1 MSAVVDS
8 HHLSAVEARAL
19 IDDMKRT
26 VRTGY
31 DQYLRAWTGRA
42 WTALGYESWDDLC
55 AVEFAETR
63 MLQLPRD
70 DRRDAVGELRSAGM
84 STRAIGSAI
93 GASEATVRRDL
104 SGASS
109 DAPESAPPPVTGL
122 DGKTYTQPQPQPAP
136 PEDPAD
142 ETQGSAADPDPDNQP
157 AREAKTVASANRPPI
172 TASFKDAVVDA
183 TKAVARL
190 HRLTEDDRFPRYAEQ
205 VASVYRSD
213 LDRAAEA
220 LAGVLGRL
228 PNQH

>member
-1 MSAVVDS
+1 MSEAVDS
-8 HHLSAVEARAL
+8 RQLTAVEARAL

-70 DRRDAVGELRSAGM
+70 DRREKVAELRSAGM

-93 GASEATVRRDL
+93 GASDATVRRDL
-104 SGASS
+104 SGASD
-109 DAPESAPPPVTGL
+109 DAPEPPPVTGL
-122 DGKTYTQPQPQPAP
+122 DGKTYPQPQPGP
-136 PEDPAD
+136 PEEQAVENQRPAP
-142 ETQGSAADPDPDNQP
+142 DPDPGNQP
-157 AREAKTVASANRPPI
+157 AREAKTVPDAKRPPI
-172 TASFKDAVVDA
+172 TTSFKAAALDA

-190 HRLTEDDRFPRYAEQ
+190 HRLTEDDRFPKYAEQ
-205 VASVYRSD
+205 VAAVHRGD